1 MKGGEIV
8 KTGSILCV
16 VGHDIENFT
25 ADVTLQGQIPAW
37 AAWAISLKS

>member
-1 MKGGEIV
+1 MKGGEKMKACLI
-8 KTGSILCV
+8 IYF
-16 VGHDIENFT
+16 VGNDIENFT